1 MHTLYICLQSG
12 KRGLCGCPPSP
23 PPPPPPQNIIRENP
37 FTDTLRTGSESPF
50 SIGEGIDGPEKMIS
64 NPFLSEPLGGAGQDG
79 QQPLSMWEMQR
90 QQVREGGSE

>member
-1 MHTLYICLQSG
+1 MWLS
-12 KRGLCGCPPSP
+12 SS
-23 PPPPPPQNIIRENP
+23 PPQNIIRENP

-90 QQVREGGSE
+90 QQVRE